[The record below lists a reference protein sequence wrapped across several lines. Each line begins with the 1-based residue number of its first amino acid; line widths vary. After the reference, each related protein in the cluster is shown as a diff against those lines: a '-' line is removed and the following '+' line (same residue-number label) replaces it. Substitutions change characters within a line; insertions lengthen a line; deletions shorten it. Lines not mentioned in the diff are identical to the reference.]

1 MVGDTIADTIPVGM
15 DCLVPELI
23 IPMHMACQPNWLPAL
38 PLITEGGWMGD
49 FTAEIASNFDLGR
62 APAIPRGCNNLD
74 LVDHQYIFDGF
85 VGDGP

>member
-1 MVGDTIADTIPVGM
+1 
-15 DCLVPELI
+15 
-23 IPMHMACQPNWLPAL
+23 
-38 PLITEGGWMGD
+38 MGD